1 LGGSEQYYAEHLL
14 DGLLRGDILSRY
26 QAYAVGRQWGW
37 MSINDIRQ
45 LENMNPIDEG
55 GDEYLTPM
63 NMMPAGSEPPAPAKP
78 EGISDTSDEKMAASL
93 RLMARPRR

>member
-1 LGGSEQYYAEHLL
+1 
-14 DGLLRGDILSRY
+14 
-26 QAYAVGRQWGW
+26 
-37 MSINDIRQ
+37 
-45 LENMNPIDEG
+45 MNPIDEG